1 MGHFQAFR
9 KKIYVFCKNYSA
21 PGKLSNLSFQAG
33 VEHSPLAASA
43 YDRQPFIK
51 KC

>member
-21 PGKLSNLSFQAG
+21 PGKLSNLSFLAIP
-33 VEHSPLAASA
+33 PLAASA
-43 YDRQPFIK
+43 YDRQPIIK